1 MPAVDSAH
9 IVFIASVFEIL
20 TQLLKGP
27 LPQKYRD
34 YIPYAMV
41 VVGLLL
47 GLALGMYYG
56 TEPVQALFEG
66 FFGAAVALGFYQISS
81 RVPVVNSV
89 FGDEGWLKE
98 NNK

>member
-1 MPAVDSAH
+1 MPAVDSGH
-9 IVFIASVFEIL
+9 IIFIASVFEIL

-27 LPQKYRD
+27 FPQKYREL
-34 YIPYAMV
+34 IPYAMV

-66 FFGAAVALGFYQISS
+66 FFGAAVALGFYQVSS
-81 RVPVVNSV
+81 RVPLVNTV
-89 FGDEGWLKE
+89 LGDKGWLKD
-98 NNK
+98 NSK